1 MLSAV
6 GSRYARALVDA
17 VMAPGSGLK
26 PADALA
32 QLRSMEQLLAESADL
47 RAALLTPSIPTSRKR
62 AVIGKFAD
70 TLGCARVIR
79 NFFFVLLDH
88 RRIAQLSEIREAF
101 DLLIDQQMGFVRAD
115 VISAEPLDER
125 QSADLQAEL
134 TKVSGKQIR
143 PHFTVDPSLLGGVRA
158 RVGSTMYDGSIRG
171 QLEQMR
177 RQFTKEAVEYKV
189 GI

>member
-17 VMAPGSGLK
+17 VMAPGSELK

-32 QLRSMEQLLAESADL
+32 QLRSMEQLLSESADL
-47 RAALLTPSIPTSRKR
+47 RAALLTPAILTSRKR
-62 AVIGKFAD
+62 AVIGKLAES
-70 TLGCARVIR
+70 LGCARIIR

-88 RRIAQLSEIREAF
+88 KRIAQLSEIREAF
-101 DLLIDQQMGFVRAD
+101 DLLIDQQLGFVRAE
-115 VISAEPLDER
+115 VRSAEPLDDR
-125 QSADLQAEL
+125 QTAALQAEL
-134 TKVSGKQIR
+134 TRVSGKQIR
-143 PHFTVDPSLLGGVRA
+143 PHFTVDPALLGGVLA
-158 RVGSTMYDGSIRG
+158 RVGSTLYDGSIRG
-171 QLEQMR
+171 QLEGMR

>member
-17 VMAPGSGLK
+17 VMAPGSQVK

-32 QLRSMEQLLAESADL
+32 QLRSMEQLLADSSDL
-47 RAALLTPSIPTSRKR
+47 RAALLTPAIPTSRKR
-62 AVIGKFAD
+62 AVIGKLAD
-70 TLGCARVIR
+70 SLGCARIIR

-88 RRIAQLSEIREAF
+88 KRIAQLSEIREAF
-101 DLLIDQQMGFVRAD
+101 DLLIDEQMGFVRAE
-115 VISAEPLDER
+115 VTSAEPLDDR
-125 QSADLQAEL
+125 QSAALQAEL
-134 TKVSGKQIR
+134 TRVSGKQIR
-143 PHFTVDPSLLGGVRA
+143 PHFVVDPSLIGGIRA

-171 QLEQMR
+171 QIEAMR

-189 GI
+189 GL